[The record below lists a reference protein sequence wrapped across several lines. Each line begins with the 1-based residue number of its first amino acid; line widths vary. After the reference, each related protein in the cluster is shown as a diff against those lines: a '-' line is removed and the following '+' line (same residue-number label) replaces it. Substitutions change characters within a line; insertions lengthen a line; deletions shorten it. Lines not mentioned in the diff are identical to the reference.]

1 MTPLMF
7 AVLATLLTGLGA
19 LFSGVYNTDKA
30 AMYIVA
36 PLAIITSFAWRG
48 FLGYQA
54 PTLFEKHFFNISTLA
69 FKEKN
74 GFFSGFS
81 ITAT

>member
-30 AMYIVA
+30 AVYIVA

-48 FLGYQA
+48 FLGYQD
-54 PTLFEKHFFNISTLA
+54 PTLFERILFYALAGAFSAAFFFLGRR
-69 FKEKN
+69 FRR
-74 GFFSGFS
+74 
-81 ITAT
+81 